1 MPDKPILR
9 NHNPNPS
16 NNSKP
21 SPWLGDLQPQPCKE
35 TSFVEYLRWMRS
47 PTNANT
53 KDGTKVELLQK
64 AVTSNYPE
72 RLKMLNKRTRNLAQ
86 GGVVLEMEAPWRI
99 RVGGQ
104 KGPESML
111 LPTFDASGIP
121 YIPST
126 TLRGI
131 ARTQAIN
138 EFMQQENLSWQQAE
152 QRIAAFFGDLDAK
165 QPQNRMG
172 KVIFFDAYPTA
183 ATKPQ
188 TNSNGGL
195 AVDIVNNIWKWEGDR
210 LNYNPSPNIFLSLLK
225 PTFVIGLRPMLN
237 CPDQTFTQIKVWLIK
252 GLESSGAGAQI
263 NSGYGGLYQK
273 DAPQRS
279 QLTQE
284 FFRVE
289 FTLEGQLIHGVQAID
304 NNAWQNKNNQWSVR
318 GKAKEEVRPIAFKS
332 TLRYWFRALALGVCP
347 PEDVQ
352 RIEEEIFGG
361 IQNKSWGL
369 LKVDILNGN
378 SDKNKQSGILVLS
391 RSVNMMR
398 LPQAKREALEAM
410 LTNLIWLS
418 FRLGGVGQGARR
430 PLYQRQGNPPKR
442 GAELNPTTLEGIWKF
457 PDTPEIL
464 RDRFR
469 EFLGGFYRY
478 LASFSGL
485 AVINAQ
491 SKPILRQD
499 SQPPNSNQ
507 WQETVDRHCR
517 IVIVA
522 GSSPPHAQKNYALN
536 LLHQHFHDHERTDE
550 SRDKSKDA
558 SKAKNLCGGTTKDF
572 IMVNTRSTERKAIPS
587 PIWIVDFG
595 DFEVVTIFGATA
607 SPRKEYLQDLIKS
620 ADRHFYIH
628 E

>member
-1 MPDKPILR
+1 MTNRPILR

-21 SPWLGDLQPQPCKE
+21 SPWLGDLQPSTCKE
-35 TSFVEYLRWMRS
+35 ASFVEYLRWMRS
-47 PTNANT
+47 PLTEG
-53 KDGTKVELLQK
+53 KDSTKVELIQK

-72 RLKMLNKRTRNLAQ
+72 RLKMLNKRTCNLAQ

-152 QRIAAFFGDLDAK
+152 KRIAGFFGDLEAT

-172 KVIFFDAYPTA
+172 KVIFFDAYPTDS
-183 ATKPQ
+183 TKLQ

-237 CPDQTFTQIKVWLIK
+237 CPDQTFTQIKEWLIK

-263 NSGYGGLYQK
+263 NSGYGALYRK
-273 DAPQRS
+273 NAPQRS
-279 QLTQE
+279 PDFSLPNE

-289 FTLEGQLIHGVQAID
+289 FTLAGQMIHGVQAID
-304 NNAWQNKNNQWSVR
+304 HNAWRQNNNNQWMVR

-332 TLRYWFRALALGVCP
+332 TLRYWFRAFALGVCSP
-347 PEDVQ
+347 DAVQ
-352 RIEEEIFGG
+352 RIEEKIFGG

-391 RSVNMMR
+391 RSVNMTR

-430 PLYQRQGNPPKR
+430 PLYERQGNPKWR
-442 GAELNPTTLEGIWKF
+442 GAELNPTTLEGIWEF

-469 EFLGGFYRY
+469 EFLDEFYRY

-507 WQETVDRHCR
+507 WQETIDRHCR

-522 GSSPPHAQKNYALN
+522 GSSPHEQKNYALD
-536 LLHQHFHDHERTDE
+536 LLHQHFHRYE
-550 SRDKSKDA
+550 SSDKT
-558 SKAKNLCGGTTKDF
+558 KAKNLCGGTTKDF
-572 IMVNTRSTERKAIPS
+572 IMVNQKRTDRKAIPS